1 MKHTK
6 EQAYERAVREIAQY
20 ETAIHLRKENQ
31 SLYLFL
37 RRWELLYL
45 MPKGDH
51 ITKLA
56 YTDEELLLMAD
67 KYETLYDIRTEYPN
81 LLRAL
86 KKRKI
91 LPERF
96 EWPRPKAEKQKRG
109 RPKKEKAEKVLT
121 PKQECIDIIPEAF
134 RPGKRRGP
142 HACFRA
148 TKTDT
153 GTICGRCRKEFQTM
167 SKPCNDLC
175 HSCYNA
181 KVLWDNY
188 NSTKED
194 NPCVLN
200 LLGNVKDRYC
210 HIILQLPDGPMYVG
224 IELNEQEKRK
234 IITSGYSFI
243 LK

>member
-45 MPKGDH
+45 MPKGNH

-67 KYETLYDIRTEYPN
+67 KYETLYDIKTSYPN

-86 KKRKI
+86 KKRNI
-91 LPERF
+91 LPEKF
-96 EWPRPKAEKQKRG
+96 QWPRPKTEKRKRG
-109 RPKKEKAEKVLT
+109 RPKQEKIEKEPE
-121 PKQECIDIIPEAF
+121 INIIPKAF
-134 RPGKRRGP
+134 RGGNRKGP

-148 TKTDT
+148 VKTDT

-167 SKPCNDLC
+167 SKACKDLC
-175 HSCYNA
+175 HSCSNA
-181 KVLWDNY
+181 KALWDNY
-188 NSTKED
+188 NSNKEN
-194 NPCVLN
+194 NPCELN
-200 LLGNVKDRYC
+200 ILGNVKDRYC
-210 HIILQLPDGPMYVG
+210 HIILQLPDGPMYIG
-224 IELNEQEKRK
+224 IEVDNKEKRRLFDA
-234 IITSGYSFI
+234 GYLFI

>member
-6 EQAYERAVREIAQY
+6 EQAYERAIREIAQY

-37 RRWELLYL
+37 RRWGLLYL

-56 YTDEELLLMAD
+56 YTDEELLLLAD

-86 KKRKI
+86 KRRKI
-91 LPERF
+91 LPEKF
-96 EWPRPKAEKQKRG
+96 QWPKPKEEKVKRG
-109 RPKKEKAEKVLT
+109 RPKKEKKEGLT
-121 PKQECIDIIPEAF
+121 AKKEHKELIPEAF
-134 RPGKRRGP
+134 RYGKRRGP

-148 TKTDT
+148 VKTDT
-153 GTICGRCRKEFQTM
+153 GTICGRCREEFQSM
-167 SKPCNDLC
+167 SKLCKDLC
-175 HSCYNA
+175 KDCFNVKA
-181 KVLWDNY
+181 LWDNY
-188 NSTKED
+188 NSTKES
-194 NPCVLN
+194 NPCELN

-224 IELNEQEKRK
+224 IELNAEEKRK
-234 IITSGYSFI
+234 IIASGYSFI